1 MIPLRLVTKPFKK
14 SPIADNV
21 TPDAN
26 DCITTTEFGSTS
38 RDLDEKIDQNN
49 EFDETR
55 SIADSIKTS
64 GGYSVTTI
72 HSQKS
77 LRHLIS
83 EAKKSLETV
92 HEGMGEMGA
101 PLPIMITH
109 TDDGGA
115 RLAQT
120 KSLNK
125 LPFKNRNQ
133 AL

>member
-1 MIPLRLVTKPFKK
+1 MKK
-14 SPIADNV
+14 SQIADNMISD
-21 TPDAN
+21 TN
-26 DCITTTEFGSTS
+26 DDNTTTDLGST
-38 RDLDEKIDQNN
+38 RVLDAKLDQIND
-49 EFDETR
+49 FDETR

-64 GGYSVTTI
+64 GGYSVTSI

-83 EAKKSLETV
+83 EAKKSLESI
-92 HEGMGEMGA
+92 HEGMGEVGA

-125 LPFKNRNQ
+125 LPFKNRNP

>member
-1 MIPLRLVTKPFKK
+1 MVSSNLAKK
-14 SPIADNV
+14 SQM
-21 TPDAN
+21 AN
-26 DCITTTEFGSTS
+26 DMMRDNKDDNTTNETESI
-38 RDLDEKIDQNN
+38 DAENNLDMNN
-49 EFDETR
+49 EFDETK
-55 SIADSIKTS
+55 SISDSIKTS
-64 GGYSVTTI
+64 CGKSVSSI

-83 EAKKSLETV
+83 EAKRSLETI
-92 HEGMGEMGA
+92 HEGMGEVGKQ
-101 PLPIMITH
+101 LPIMITH

-125 LPFKNRNQ
+125 LPYKNRNP